1 MVCLCTALFG
11 SVTAGCAGRRRAVCV
26 RHGDLRSSL
35 ISVVIPSIVMRRH
48 GAIAIIDVVR
58 ETMTWYSPR
67 NMRSP
72 AFRLTIGAAAW
83 IAIGVAA
90 LLLVRTEQ
98 RIISVADGARAFDLQ
113 ARDAIDALAEAR
125 VAQQAY
131 VAAGQGIGFWMPKVT
146 ASAERANAAL
156 TALRSSASP
165 QALAATDQAMA
176 SAKAF
181 ADIEQR
187 VREYLKTGQQLMA
200 GDVVFT
206 EGAQAATAAMR
217 QVEAARQAEA
227 REVDATVAALREQEA
242 IALGAAAA
250 VAALIV
256 LVLVFVPKAK
266 IEAADTSLSI
276 TPARPAATERVAVPA
291 PAPEPTMTDTF
302 KAAATLSTDFGRARD
317 LDDLTRLLSR
327 AAELM
332 DASGLMVWMAEDVTA
347 DLRPVL
353 AHGYGADVLERIPA
367 MPRTADNA
375 AAKAFRSNT
384 LQIVLA
390 RPGKSTGAVVAPIL
404 SAAGCVGALSAEI
417 RHGGETSETTHA
429 LATLFAAHLAT
440 IVAQAPA
447 EVETARA
454 AASNS

>member
-1 MVCLCTALFG
+1 MQ
-11 SVTAGCAGRRRAVCV
+11 RRSAT
-26 RHGDLRSSL
+26 
-35 ISVVIPSIVMRRH
+35 
-48 GAIAIIDVVR
+48 GAIDVVR

-90 LLLVRTEQ
+90 LLLVRIEQ
-98 RIISVADGARAFDLQ
+98 RIISVADGARTFDLQ
-113 ARDAIDALAEAR
+113 ARDAIDAFAEAR

-146 ASAERANAAL
+146 ASVERGNAAL

-227 REVDATVAALREQEA
+227 REVDAAAAALREQEA
-242 IALGAAAA
+242 IALGAAGA

-276 TPARPAATERVAVPA
+276 TPARQAAAERVAVPA
-291 PAPEPTMTDTF
+291 PAPPPEPTMTDTF

-317 LDDLTRLLSR
+317 LDDLNRLLSR

-332 DASGLMVWMAEDVTA
+332 DASGLMVWMAEDATA

-404 SAAGCVGALSAEI
+404 TATGCVGALSAET
-417 RHGGETSETTHA
+417 RHGAETSETTHA

-447 EVETARA
+447 EAETARA

>member
-26 RHGDLRSSL
+26 RRGDLRSSV
-35 ISVVIPSIVMRRH
+35 ISVVIPSIAMRRH

-266 IEAADTSLSI
+266 VEAADTSLSI
-276 TPARPAATERVAVPA
+276 TP
-291 PAPEPTMTDTF
+291 
-302 KAAATLSTDFGRARD
+302 ATLSTDFGRARD

>member
-1 MVCLCTALFG
+1 
-11 SVTAGCAGRRRAVCV
+11 
-26 RHGDLRSSL
+26 
-35 ISVVIPSIVMRRH
+35 
-48 GAIAIIDVVR
+48 
-58 ETMTWYSPR
+58 
-67 NMRSP
+67 
-72 AFRLTIGAAAW
+72 
-83 IAIGVAA
+83 
-90 LLLVRTEQ
+90 
-98 RIISVADGARAFDLQ
+98 
-113 ARDAIDALAEAR
+113 
-125 VAQQAY
+125 
-131 VAAGQGIGFWMPKVT
+131 
-146 ASAERANAAL
+146 
-156 TALRSSASP
+156 
-165 QALAATDQAMA
+165 
-176 SAKAF
+176 
-181 ADIEQR
+181 
-187 VREYLKTGQQLMA
+187 
-200 GDVVFT
+200 
-206 EGAQAATAAMR
+206 
-217 QVEAARQAEA
+217 
-227 REVDATVAALREQEA
+227 
-242 IALGAAAA
+242 
-250 VAALIV
+250 
-256 LVLVFVPKAK
+256 
-266 IEAADTSLSI
+266 
-276 TPARPAATERVAVPA
+276 
-291 PAPEPTMTDTF
+291 MTDTF